1 MVAGMVGGTRF
12 GYAFQGFDPSVHVRA
27 SAREVKISHKHAR
40 EIARSLRGMKIDEA
54 RGFLGAVVRRER
66 AVPFRRFKTQVGH
79 RSDSGVMAGRYPA
92 KAATEIAR
100 LLENLESN
108 AEVKGLDGGRLR
120 IVGAAAH
127 KGVSVKRFIPRARGQ
142 ATPRN
147 DVMTHVEI
155 VAREV

>member
-1 MVAGMVGGTRF
+1 MTGGARF
-12 GYAFQGFDPSVHVRA
+12 GYAFQGYDPSVHVRA
-27 SAREVKISHKHAR
+27 SLREVKMSHKHAR
-40 EIARSLRGMKIDEA
+40 EIASALRGMGVEEA
-54 RGFLGAVVRRER
+54 NDFLAAVARRDR
-66 AVPFRRFKTQVGH
+66 AVPFRRFKGQVGH

-92 KAATEIAR
+92 KAAGEVAK
-100 LLENLESN
+100 LLDNLSKN

-120 IVGAAAH
+120 IVGIAAH
-127 KGVSVKRFIPRARGQ
+127 KGVVVKRFTPRAHGR